1 MLRLHATTYSPHK
14 EHKASEQYS
23 ITIPR
28 KKKVAMI
35 KLPENG
41 AVWGVGGRKGE
52 GRGEGKEV
60 KKRRR
65 PKAKGMAS
73 IRAMLAQGELKGF

>member
-1 MLRLHATTYSPHK
+1 MT
-14 EHKASEQYS
+14 
-23 ITIPR
+23 
-28 KKKVAMI
+28 

-41 AVWGVGGRKGE
+41 AVWGVGGRKGG

-65 PKAKGMAS
+65 PKAKATAP
-73 IRAMLAQGELKGF
+73 IRAMLTQGELKGF